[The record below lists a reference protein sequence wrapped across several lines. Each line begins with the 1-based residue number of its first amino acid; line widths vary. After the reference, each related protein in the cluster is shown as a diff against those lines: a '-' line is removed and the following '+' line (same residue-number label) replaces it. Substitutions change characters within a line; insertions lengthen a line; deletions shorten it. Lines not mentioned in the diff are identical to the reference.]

1 MSENNKIL
9 LALFTGAA
17 TVAIIGLL
25 TSPEKANEIRKEV
38 IDAAKFF
45 SNKIITKAVEVAE
58 STEKEFEG
66 ENY

>member
-25 TSPEKANEIRKEV
+25 VSPEKANEIRREV
-38 IDAAKFF
+38 IDAAKYF
-45 SNKIITKAVEVAE
+45 SNKIINKAVEVAE
-58 STEKEFEG
+58 STEREFEG

>member
-38 IDAAKFF
+38 IDAAKYF
-45 SNKIITKAVEVAE
+45 SNKIINKAVEVAE

>member
-17 TVAIIGLL
+17 TVAILGLL
-25 TSPEKANEIRKEV
+25 VSSEKANEIRREV
-38 IDAAKFF
+38 IDAAKYF
-45 SNKIITKAVEVAE
+45 SDKIINKEREVAE
-58 STEKEFEG
+58 TTEKEFDT